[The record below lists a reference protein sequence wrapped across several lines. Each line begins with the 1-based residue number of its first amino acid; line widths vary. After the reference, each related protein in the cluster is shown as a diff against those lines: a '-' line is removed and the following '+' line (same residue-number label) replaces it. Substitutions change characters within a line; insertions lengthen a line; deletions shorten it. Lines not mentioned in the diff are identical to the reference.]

1 MPIIIREEQFRLKSR
16 LIKAGAI
23 VLDDIDAANQKVRPA
38 RIGLINLM
46 PAATM
51 EVTELQWLRYMSNT
65 AVQIDPVLIKFDKD
79 FRERAGASRANI
91 LTRYIPFSE
100 AKKNG
105 LDGLIITG
113 GNLELANVQKGEQ
126 KIGLDFIEFKFYD
139 QLRDII
145 SWARSNVYSTIYSC
159 IASHFALDQLFEMKR
174 NIMPQKLFGVFDHEV
189 HDTLSS
195 PFTKGIDDII
205 RAPHARWGSVDISE
219 FVNKDIEVLA
229 SCKTAGWLIAQSRN
243 SLGGHDMFLQ
253 GHPEYDRYDLHREFQ
268 RDWAIGEAK
277 SIPHGYYRNDNPASL
292 SQLTW
297 ANDARALHS
306 NWIAAI
312 YRHFSSNLLN
322 L

>member
-126 KIGLDFIEFKFYD
+126 KIGLYFIEFKFYD

-145 SWARSNVYSTIYSC
+145 SWARSNVY
-159 IASHFALDQLFEMKR
+159 
-174 NIMPQKLFGVFDHEV
+174 
-189 HDTLSS
+189 
-195 PFTKGIDDII
+195 
-205 RAPHARWGSVDISE
+205 
-219 FVNKDIEVLA
+219 
-229 SCKTAGWLIAQSRN
+229 
-243 SLGGHDMFLQ
+243 
-253 GHPEYDRYDLHREFQ
+253 
-268 RDWAIGEAK
+268 
-277 SIPHGYYRNDNPASL
+277 
-292 SQLTW
+292 
-297 ANDARALHS
+297 
-306 NWIAAI
+306 
-312 YRHFSSNLLN
+312 
-322 L
+322 

>member
-126 KIGLDFIEFKFYD
+126 KIGLDFIE
-139 QLRDII
+139 LRDII

-219 FVNKDIEVLA
+219 FVNNIWIMIIKFV
-229 SCKTAGWLIAQSRN
+229 
-243 SLGGHDMFLQ
+243 F
-253 GHPEYDRYDLHREFQ
+253 
-268 RDWAIGEAK
+268 
-277 SIPHGYYRNDNPASL
+277 IPK
-292 SQLTW
+292 
-297 ANDARALHS
+297 
-306 NWIAAI
+306 
-312 YRHFSSNLLN
+312 
-322 L
+322 

>member
-16 LIKAGAI
+16 LTKAGAI

-79 FRERAGASRANI
+79 FRERAGESRANI

-126 KIGLDFIEFKFYD
+126 KIGLDFIEFKFYFNF
-139 QLRDII
+139 IF
-145 SWARSNVYSTIYSC
+145 IY
-159 IASHFALDQLFEMKR
+159 FNNF
-174 NIMPQKLFGVFDHEV
+174 
-189 HDTLSS
+189 
-195 PFTKGIDDII
+195 
-205 RAPHARWGSVDISE
+205 
-219 FVNKDIEVLA
+219 
-229 SCKTAGWLIAQSRN
+229 
-243 SLGGHDMFLQ
+243 
-253 GHPEYDRYDLHREFQ
+253 
-268 RDWAIGEAK
+268 
-277 SIPHGYYRNDNPASL
+277 
-292 SQLTW
+292 
-297 ANDARALHS
+297 
-306 NWIAAI
+306 I
-312 YRHFSSNLLN
+312 YFI
-322 L
+322 